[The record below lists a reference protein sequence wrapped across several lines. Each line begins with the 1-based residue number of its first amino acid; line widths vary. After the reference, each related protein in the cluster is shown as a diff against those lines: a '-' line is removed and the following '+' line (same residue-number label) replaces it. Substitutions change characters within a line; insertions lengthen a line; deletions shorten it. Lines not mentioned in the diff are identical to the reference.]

1 MGQALI
7 TAVLILGVFFAAL
20 TASFSVMGAVHL
32 TAQRQSGW
40 LHYCFYSI
48 LIAVAAYTVL
58 SGRDLS
64 KAAGLLGAAEV
75 VGRHPIDAWAQRGVT
90 IFLLLASGERIV
102 SAWLRQKSNTQSP
115 PLLLPTYVLFWLA
128 TVAAPALFGAHLVVS
143 HEYIYPL
150 LIGWG
155 ALLLSAHESEQA
167 VASAR
172 NAILIF
178 IVAGFLLIPI
188 NSKMVLE
195 FSYGQGLMPGL
206 PRLAGLAPHAVS
218 LGMIVQAGLLCLWV
232 LPLQSRW
239 LNRLAWG
246 IGLSAFFLAQS
257 KTAWLSFSAC
267 AFILAYVRHGASFQ
281 RRFFN
286 PKSPTFGI
294 LIVSILMTVATVI
307 SAEFVLTDMAS
318 KLANFSDT
326 SEGAQLTSLTGRD
339 KIWAVAFNE
348 WTQNPIFG
356 YGPDLF
362 SDAHRNSVG
371 MSFATNAHNQFM
383 DTLARSGLVGAS
395 ALVIYVL
402 LLLALSF
409 RYSKTTGGL
418 SAALFVAI
426 ALRGISEVPLNLFSY
441 GPEFISHILLLMV
454 LAGAARGSH
463 ALSLK
468 DAAKQ

>member
-1 MGQALI
+1 MGQTLV
-7 TAVLILGVFFAAL
+7 TVVLILGVFFAAL
-20 TASFSVMGAVHL
+20 AASFGVMGAVHL
-32 TAQRQSGW
+32 TTRRESGW

-48 LIAVAAYTVL
+48 LIAVAAYTML

-64 KAAGLLGAAEV
+64 KAAGLLGTAEV
-75 VGRHPIDAWAQRGVT
+75 IGRHPIDAWAQRGVT

-102 SAWLRQKSNTQSP
+102 SAWLRQKSSTRSP

-128 TVAAPALFGAHLVVS
+128 TVASPALFSAHPIVS
-143 HEYIYPL
+143 HEYVYPL

-155 ALLLSAHESEQA
+155 AILLSAHESEQA

-178 IVAGFLLIPI
+178 IAASFLLIPV

-195 FSYGQGLMPGL
+195 FSYGQGLIPGL

-232 LPLQSRW
+232 LPLQRRW

-257 KTAWLSFSAC
+257 KTAWLSFSVC
-267 AFILAYVRHGASFQ
+267 ASVLVYIRHGASFQ
-281 RRFFN
+281 RRFFD
-286 PKSPTFGI
+286 PKNPTFGVLI
-294 LIVSILMTVATVI
+294 LIALMAIVIIVSAT
-307 SAEFVLTDMAS
+307 FLFTDITS
-318 KLANFSDT
+318 KLASFSDS

-383 DTLARSGLVGAS
+383 DTLARSGLIGAA
-395 ALVIYVL
+395 ALVTYVL
-402 LLLALSF
+402 LLLALSL
-409 RYSKTTGGL
+409 RYANTTGGL
-418 SAALFVAI
+418 TVALFVAI

-441 GPEFISHILLLMV
+441 GPEFISHILLLTL

-468 DAAKQ
+468 DTAKT